1 MSKWTNNIKIMY
13 FKNMNSKINESKINV
28 RVNLIYYKC

>member
-1 MSKWTNNIKIMY
+1 M
-13 FKNMNSKINESKINV
+13 NV